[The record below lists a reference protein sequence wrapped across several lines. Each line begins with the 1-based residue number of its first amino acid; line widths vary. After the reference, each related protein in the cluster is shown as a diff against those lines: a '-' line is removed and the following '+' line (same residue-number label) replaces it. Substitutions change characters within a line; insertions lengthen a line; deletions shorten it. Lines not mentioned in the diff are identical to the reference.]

1 MWTKESQTDTS
12 GAPQVQGSGTS
23 VTQFR
28 ATASQ
33 RANSYTA
40 HERACLGS
48 SLKVKGAITGAE
60 DLQVDGRVMGPI
72 SLQDHE
78 LTVGPTAELK
88 FDIAAGEVT
97 VFRRVT
103 GNLCARD
110 LVEIKT
116 DYTRES

>member
-12 GAPQVQGSGTS
+12 GAPEVQGSGTS
-23 VTQFR
+23 VRQFR

-33 RANSYTA
+33 RTNSSTA

-48 SLKVKGAITGAE
+48 SLKIKGAITGME
-60 DLQVDGRVMGPI
+60 NVRIDRRVMGSI

-88 FDIAAGEVT
+88 FVSRH
-97 VFRRVT
+97 V
-103 GNLCARD
+103 
-110 LVEIKT
+110 K
-116 DYTRES
+116 